1 MLVSCLTAIAWAVW
15 VGAESTGGEGANEVV
30 RTTSQRGYHHGDLRE
45 ALLEAALRS
54 IAADG
59 TEKLSLRA
67 LARDA
72 GVSPTAPY
80 RHFSSKRDLLA
91 ALIVRGFRL
100 LEANLL
106 AARDAAGAAP
116 EKRLLA
122 VSLGYVNFSLENPTS
137 YKLMFSTVLEDFS
150 DYTELKLAAEA
161 AFGVVLGIL
170 DEVLTERPNPCL
182 SVSQAGAVA
191 WSAVHGVSSLL
202 LFGHDHRRSDSSPRA
217 ALAQLE
223 QDLPAALSLLMRGI
237 TG

>member
-1 MLVSCLTAIAWAVW
+1 MVKD
-15 VGAESTGGEGANEVV
+15 STN
-30 RTTSQRGYHHGDLRE
+30 RGYHHGDLRE
-45 ALLEAALRS
+45 ALLTAALAS

-72 GVSPTAPY
+72 GVSATAPY
-80 RHFSSKRDLLA
+80 RHFPSKRCLLA
-91 ALIVRGFRL
+91 ALITRGFHL
-100 LEANLL
+100 LQADLA

-122 VSLGYVNFSLENPTS
+122 VSLAYVGFALGNPTS

-150 DYTELKLAAEA
+150 DYAELKQAAEA
-161 AFGVVLGIL
+161 SFGVVLGIL
-170 DEVLTERPNPCL
+170 DEVLTLRPSPGL

-223 QDLPAALSLLMRGI
+223 HDLPTALGLLMRGI